1 MKKNTYVQFENTF
14 FERII
19 NQKRMEMFKLV
30 CKKINISKI
39 KDLLDIGTTNDS
51 KLSSSNFFCRM
62 FDKIPKHKSISNQKI
77 NNSRFERCLKK
88 SITSNFSKK
97 AINIL
102 KSDLVISSAVIEHV
116 GNFKNQ
122 TNKVRNMIQLSKK
135 YVIITTPNRFFPVE
149 VHTKLPLIHWLP
161 KKMFRKILLS
171 LRMDYFACEKN
182 LNLLDIIELKKI
194 LDTFSREI
202 SYKIYNIRFLYFVS
216 NFLVICKV
224 KKF

>member
-19 NQKRMEMFKLV
+19 NQKRMEMFKLI

-224 KKF
+224 KEF